1 MQYLLI
7 PLTCLLA
14 ASKILIQSKFAKDK
28 SRTPI
33 DAIFFNGL
41 IFLTGSAVL
50 WLVLDVQLTAAAV
63 IAGLLVGAINLSY
76 QLAYV
81 SAFSCGPISL
91 TALISS
97 VSMVV
102 PVVFS
107 AIWYDE
113 PLNASRILGILV
125 TIASLYFSTA
135 TFGKTKLNIKWI
147 VFTALAFLANCAS
160 NIAIKVYLKD
170 FAAGDSSSFVA
181 VHFTASALLS
191 ILLFAILSARGQRC
205 TYSVNK
211 SVFLTAGLIG
221 IILGI
226 FSPTYSYAMATLDA
240 TLMLPLYNGG
250 TTLLVTL
257 GSALFIQER
266 LTRRQYI
273 GILLGIIAIVLMS
286 L

>member
-63 IAGLLVGAINLSY
+63 IVGLLVGAINLSY
-76 QLAYV
+76 QLVYV

-147 VFTALAFLANCAS
+147 IFTALAFLANCAS
-160 NIAIKVYLKD
+160 NIAMKVYLKD
-170 FAAGDSSSFVA
+170 FAAGDSSSIVA
-181 VHFTASALLS
+181 VHFTTSALLS

-205 TYSVNK
+205 TYPVNK

-221 IILGI
+221 VILGI
-226 FSPTYSYAMATLDA
+226 FNPIYSYAMATLDA